1 MAWSE
6 VKKINSD
13 LSKPLDELILGEK
26 RLVGGTSALAI
37 INQNKWFIPKLN
49 GMVSIRPV
57 VQSTA
62 GTGKTIKVQ
71 WYDEASNTVYSPEI
85 SIEPYATLSNY
96 YFDVYVEVGKKYGA
110 SIVAVTSGASTTH
123 NIYVCGQVTDYNYF
137 DTEVIV

>member
-1 MAWSE
+1 M
-6 VKKINSD
+6 K
-13 LSKPLDELILGEK
+13 K

-62 GTGKTIKVQ
+62 GTGKTIQVQ

-96 YFDVYVEVGKKYGA
+96 YFDVYVEVGKKYRA
-110 SIVAVTSGASTTH
+110 NIVAVTSGG
-123 NIYVCGQVTDYNYF
+123 IYYP
-137 DTEVIV
+137 